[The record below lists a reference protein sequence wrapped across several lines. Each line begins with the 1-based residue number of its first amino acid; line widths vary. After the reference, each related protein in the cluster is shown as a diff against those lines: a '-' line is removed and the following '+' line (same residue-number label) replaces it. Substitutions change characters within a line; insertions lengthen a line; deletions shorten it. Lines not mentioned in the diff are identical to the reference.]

1 MPRIDPLQ
9 LLKCLSVLLTPDGGI
24 LSRDEVPRLVNLM
37 TKFSK
42 KLVSKCVYVLILKN
56 TTKELVDMFMAEGGW
71 TLIQTWLQDAVQ
83 TANWH
88 LVKEILGLLLI
99 TPVDVERLKLN
110 ILPKLIK
117 SLSRRDDLQDV
128 AALSSQLVKQWLVIV
143 KGTSTVAQGQL
154 QTGKVEVVK
163 SESESEIVKNI
174 SDGIDTATFYRKDA
188 KDETTSTKNAEARD
202 PTDEEPK
209 DVEMKDVSEEKDK
222 INEKAEDKSKS
233 KSSSKSSS
241 SSRSSSRDKEKS
253 RDKDRNRDKARSKN
267 SSSSKSS
274 SSKSS
279 SRDKDR
285 KDRDKDRKDGDKDRK
300 DGDRDRNRSRDKSR
314 NNGTIK
320 SSSSSNSNKDKK
332 ESDSKKEKSDKDKSD
347 KDKKSSIDAFK
358 PPSIEKLGRI
368 PKKSN
373 SVDST
378 PNETGEVKKKTFS
391 IGIRKDTSSEERP
404 KTVKVFNSKMRSTGL
419 EEEAKPAPSR
429 VPQKKT
435 LTPVTLPHLPIKR
448 VSPPRDIRDPVPVE
462 KKIKIDKIDIP
473 DRPGAIKLIPPKPK
487 PMLLESDLFNNAL
500 TAATSKKETKKRK
513 RKPSISKETPTSPST
528 SPSHESAAPT
538 TPPATQDTV
547 SPPIAL
553 KNIAPINFYQDTLSE
568 ENKEKSE
575 ENNDQSEEN
584 KDKSDE
590 NKEKPEENVIEE
602 LPEENL
608 DESILSIASENKEN
622 EIASPRAVTPTEDD
636 PEEIKKMN
644 IDGGIKG
651 VLMYTKRKG
660 PKKTISWKNEND
672 LVEIRYFELDETER
686 VNVTKAF
693 NDMAKMD
700 ISNEREAL
708 QLCRKVGGED
718 LMESQ
723 IRWRIPFEIELP
735 EPLVTPGARSLEK
748 DIQFAR
754 EKSVLQALYFDRRK
768 IPDSPEEPI
777 PENHQM
783 SDPVIITLED
793 PDSHEIDLRTT
804 PWPEPKGNA
813 PLPEP
818 QMPMVYP
825 NMQLP
830 FNPQFNNMP
839 PANFQNMAP
848 RFPVPGGPMVPQVP
862 NNYIPP
868 NIMPND
874 LMGPPNMMGPNELL
888 MNQMHPNMY
897 QGGGPMSDGYGPGPG
912 PGPEPDFPMYG
923 NPNGPPNN
931 MFPPNNFRENRSHH
945 RGGGGGFRRGGRG
958 GGKDNGSWVRMK
970 ESRGGGGN
978 WRRGGGGN
986 RGGRLCKN
994 IQNHGYCRNGD
1005 NCPFIHP

>member
-56 TTKELVDMFMAEGGW
+56 TSKELVDMFMAEGGW

-117 SLSRRDDLQDV
+117 SLSRRDDVQDV

-143 KGTSTVAQGQL
+143 KGTSSLAQGQL
-154 QTGKVEVVK
+154 QMGKVEVVK
-163 SESESEIVKNI
+163 SESESEIEKNI
-174 SDGIDTATFYRKDA
+174 SDGIDIVKFYKKDS
-188 KDETTSTKNAEARD
+188 KDEVTSPKNAAEIDEPAEA
-202 PTDEEPK
+202 EEPK
-209 DVEMKDVSEEKDK
+209 DVEMKDVSEEKSKSEEK
-222 INEKAEDKSKS
+222 IEDKSKS

-241 SSRSSSRDKEKS
+241 SSRDRDKEKS
-253 RDKDRNRDKARSKN
+253 RDRDRYRDKGRSKS
-267 SSSSKSS
+267 SSSSK
-274 SSKSS
+274 SKSS

-285 KDRDKDRKDGDKDRK
+285 KDRDKDRKGGDKDRK
-300 DGDRDRNRSRDKSR
+300 DGEKDRSKSRDKSR
-314 NNGTIK
+314 SNGAIK
-320 SSSSSNSNKDKK
+320 SSSSSHSTKDKK
-332 ESDSKKEKSDKDKSD
+332 ESDSNSKKEKSDKDKSE

-358 PPSIEKLGRI
+358 PPSLEKLGRI
-368 PKKSN
+368 PKKTADGSN
-373 SVDST
+373 T
-378 PNETGEVKKKTFS
+378 ETGEVKKKAFS
-391 IGIRKDTSSEERP
+391 IGIRKDASSEERP

-429 VPQKKT
+429 IAPQKKT
-435 LTPVTLPHLPIKR
+435 VTPPSLPPLPLKR
-448 VSPPRDIRDPVPVE
+448 LSPPRDARDPVSSE
-462 KKIKIDKIDIP
+462 KKIKLDKIDIP

-487 PMLLESDLFNNAL
+487 PMLQESDLFNNAL

-528 SPSHESAAPT
+528 SPSHDSAT
-538 TPPATQDTV
+538 TTTQPATQDPA
-547 SPPIAL
+547 SPPIGL

-568 ENKEKSE
+568 ENKET
-575 ENNDQSEEN
+575 
-584 KDKSDE
+584 
-590 NKEKPEENVIEE
+590 PEENGIEE
-602 LPEENL
+602 HPENL
-608 DESILSIASENKEN
+608 DESVASITSENKEN
-622 EIASPRAVTPTEDD
+622 EISSPRAVTPTEDD

-651 VLMYTKRKG
+651 VLLYSKRKG
-660 PKKTISWKNEND
+660 PKKSISWKNDND
-672 LVEIRYFELDETER
+672 LVEIKYFELDETER

-718 LMESQ
+718 LMETQ

-735 EPLVTPGARSLEK
+735 DPLVTPGSRSLEK

-754 EKSVLQALYFDRRK
+754 EKSVLQALYFDKRK

-825 NMQLP
+825 NMQVP
-830 FNPQFNNMP
+830 FNPQFNTMP
-839 PANFQNMAP
+839 PTNFPNMAP

-862 NNYIPP
+862 NNFVPP

-874 LMGPPNMMGPNELL
+874 MMGPPNMMAPNDLM
-888 MNQMHPNMY
+888 MNQMNPNMY
-897 QGGGPMSDGYGPGPG
+897 QGGGPMSDGYGPG

-931 MFPPNNFRENRSHH
+931 MFPPNHFRDNRLHH
-945 RGGGGGFRRGGRG
+945 RGGFRRGGRG
-958 GGKDNGSWVRMK
+958 GGKDNGNWVRMK
-970 ESRGGGGN
+970 DSRGGGGGGGNN

-1005 NCPFIHP
+1005 NCAFIHP